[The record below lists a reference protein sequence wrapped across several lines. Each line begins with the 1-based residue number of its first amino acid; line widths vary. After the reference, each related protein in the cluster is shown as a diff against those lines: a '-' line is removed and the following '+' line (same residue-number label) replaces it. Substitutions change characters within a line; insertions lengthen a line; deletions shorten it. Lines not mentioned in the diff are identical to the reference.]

1 MRARDWIFAPALIA
15 AGVIT
20 AGTVAPDAKADGVL
34 SAVEVA
40 YVNAYGPIA
49 VCPTLDNH
57 PSTSGVLG
65 IAEAITDDG
74 FGADDAIDIINAS
87 VYEYCPRH
95 WPLLV
100 AIGQAARAGHSATYQ
115 AGAHTEGQL

>member
-1 MRARDWIFAPALIA
+1 MKAREWVWAPALIA

-20 AGTVAPDAKADGVL
+20 AGTVAPTAKADGVL
-34 SAVEVA
+34 SAGEVA
-40 YVNAYGPIA
+40 YVAAYGAGA
-49 VCPTLDNH
+49 VCPTLDSH

-74 FGADDAIDIINAS
+74 FAADDAVDIINAS
-87 VYEYCPRH
+87 VWEFCPWH

-100 AIGQAARAGHSATYQ
+100 GIGQAARAGDNAVATKRITNVVSA
-115 AGAHTEGQL
+115 